1 MIIRRVM
8 IAITVVMMIAI
19 MMITTRDDD
28 SDNVDITDSYDNDGI
43 IKLKGILITYNNIN
57 GGNS

>member
-1 MIIRRVM
+1 M

-28 SDNVDITDSYDNDGI
+28 SNNVDITDSYDNDGI